1 MRVCKLEWC
10 NNKYKALWYCSKHY
24 DSYRNNWDPLICHK
38 RHWEKREC
46 NPLYNTYYNIIKRC
60 NYIQYKW
67 YKNYWWRWIT
77 ICDRWLWI
85 DWFTNFCNDMWER
98 PVWFSIDRID
108 NNWNYEPS
116 NCKWSSK
123 HEQNSNKRNN
133 NNIVWVSWNK
143 QKQKRVSR
151 ISIKWKNINLWSFVN
166 YQDAVNCRKNWEIIY
181 INNEE

>member
-1 MRVCKLEWC
+1 
-10 NNKYKALWYCSKHY
+10 
-24 DSYRNNWDPLICHK
+24 
-38 RHWEKREC
+38 
-46 NPLYNTYYNIIKRC
+46 
-60 NYIQYKW
+60 
-67 YKNYWWRWIT
+67 
-77 ICDRWLWI
+77 
-85 DWFTNFCNDMWER
+85 MWER